1 MLESC
6 KYLKFQEVNFKILAR
21 ILLTP
26 KILAAV
32 KFDPSLSACP
42 WCTGLG
48 TLEHMLLLCKTVTSA
63 WKFLVLRN
71 KNIMLPWKEHYRIF
85 GTKKN
90 SLNLIVW
97 VTNFVIYKTYLWI
110 LNSHHD
116 DLDAVIQSECARYSK
131 LFPIL
136 GSLK

>member
-1 MLESC
+1 M
-6 KYLKFQEVNFKILAR
+6 NFKILVR

-26 KILAAV
+26 KILAVV
-32 KFDPSLSACP
+32 KSDPSLSACP

-63 WKFLVLRN
+63 QKFLVLRN
-71 KNIMLPWKEHYRIF
+71 KNLMLPWKEHYWIF

-97 VTNFVIYKTYLWI
+97 VTNFAIYKTYLQI
-110 LNSHHD
+110 LNSHCD
-116 DLDAVIQSECARYSK
+116 DLDTVIQSECTRYSK

-136 GSLK
+136 DSLK